1 MEFSAKIVLEGQN
14 NWLRQFER
22 RLIAWRTLLGPYE
35 ISFISFQIAF
45 FSILIFLDP
54 VFFSILIFLDCFNG

>member
-35 ISFISFQIAF
+35 ISFISFQIPF
-45 FSILIFLDP
+45 FSILID
-54 VFFSILIFLDCFNG
+54 